1 MEKYG
6 FELYAGDWIAI
17 REACRAE
24 LIDELRSGRF
34 SESVLLFPPEFGAGD
49 ILFLQD
55 AVARLTGSP
64 VIELDFERD
73 EPSGCMFADRLIAE
87 WVSSV
92 ASVSPADG
100 SVLMQYW
107 SERYFTEELPEPAWH
122 KHVAGTL
129 GNNMI
134 ELCRLSMVR
143 SLDVV
148 MIWIL

>member
-1 MEKYG
+1 MDRYG

-17 REACRAE
+17 RDACRTE

-34 SESVLLFPPEFGAGD
+34 SESLLLFPPEFGAGD

-64 VIELDFERD
+64 VIALDFERD
-73 EPSGCMFADRLIAE
+73 EPTGCMFADRLIAE

-100 SVLMQYW
+100 SLLMQYW
-107 SERYFTEELPEPAWH
+107 SERYFTEELSKPDWH
-122 KHVAGTL
+122 KHIAGTL
-129 GNNMI
+129 GTDVI

-148 MIWIL
+148 MVWIL